1 MATGIKVEDSVTV
14 NLAPLLDGGDGSMV
28 TLLAGDTRLAAH
40 REVLA
45 ARSPVFAAML
55 QHDTPEASSGEISIT
70 DVEGPVLSLLLAYMY
85 TLQAPQVPSMAAQL
99 LAAADRYGLLALK
112 GECEKQ
118 LVAQL
123 AVETAAATAVLAVR
137 HSCRNLTS
145 AAVAFIKANL
155 GVMATQGWADAMRNE
170 PQELIEVSR
179 LLAEPSEETKVP
191 TTAEGGPNPGTHN
204 QPHSNHGQ
212 TPVAATL
219 PTPPRHG
226 SQFDNAAIS
235 HMQGLSE
242 EEKGRRLIQAAEQG
256 SVDKLRLL
264 LKAGADVG
272 AVEEGNRT
280 ALHCAAERG
289 HVEAVRCLIDGG
301 AEVDARTKWQHTPL
315 HLAAICDHTDVVM
328 LLVASHADL
337 NTRDHEGMTPLH
349 WAVDHS
355 NSEVVAALFEAG
367 ADTEARDERGD
378 TALDCATRDNRQELI
393 QILSQR

>member
-1 MATGIKVEDSVTV
+1 
-14 NLAPLLDGGDGSMV
+14 
-28 TLLAGDTRLAAH
+28 
-40 REVLA
+40 
-45 ARSPVFAAML
+45 ML
-55 QHDTPEASSGEISIT
+55 QHDTLEAGSGEISIT

-99 LAAADRYGLLALK
+99 LAAADSYGLLALK

-170 PQELIEVSR
+170 PRELIEVSR
-179 LLAEPSEETKVP
+179 LLAEPSEETK
-191 TTAEGGPNPGTHN
+191 
-204 QPHSNHGQ
+204 
-212 TPVAATL
+212 
-219 PTPPRHG
+219 
-226 SQFDNAAIS
+226 
-235 HMQGLSE
+235 GLSE

-256 SVDKLRLL
+256 SVEKLRLL

-315 HLAAICDHTDVVM
+315 HLAAICDHTDVVR
-328 LLVASHADL
+328 LLVASRADL
-337 NTRDHEGMTPLH
+337 NTRDREGMTPLH
-349 WAVDHS
+349 WAVDHG